1 MHVAQDSRKSV
12 VVVDDDPDVR
22 DTVRLLLEVR
32 GYRVLSAG
40 NGHDALA
47 LLAAHGAPGLIL
59 LDLRMPLMSGEQL
72 LGELQRDPVLREV
85 PVVVVSGADEPL
97 PAGTRSCLMKPF
109 RLRELL
115 HVVREHCG

>member
-1 MHVAQDSRKSV
+1 MDEALDPRKTV

-40 NGHDALA
+40 NGHEALA
-47 LLAAHGAPGLIL
+47 LLAAQGAPGLIL

-72 LGELQRDPVLREV
+72 LGELQRHPLLREV
-85 PVVVVSGADEPL
+85 PVVVVSGAEEPL
-97 PAGTRSCLMKPF
+97 PAGTRSWLMKPF